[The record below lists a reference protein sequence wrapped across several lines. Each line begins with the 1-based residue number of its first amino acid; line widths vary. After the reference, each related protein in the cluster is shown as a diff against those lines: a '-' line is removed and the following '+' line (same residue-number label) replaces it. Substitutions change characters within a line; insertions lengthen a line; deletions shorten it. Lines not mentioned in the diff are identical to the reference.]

1 MIVVIGTTKLEHT
14 MKTIRHIIVAILY
27 LGFPFVVL
35 ADWLIY
41 TGKGERK
48 SIRELSRMLVDEL
61 CEIRDGVND

>member
-1 MIVVIGTTKLEHT
+1 
-14 MKTIRHIIVAILY
+14 MKTIRHIIVAILD

-48 SIRELSRMLVDEL
+48 SIRELSRILVDEL

>member
-1 MIVVIGTTKLEHT
+1 MKTVRQIVVAL
-14 MKTIRHIIVAILY
+14 LY

-48 SIRELSRMLVDEL
+48 SIRELSRMLVNEL